1 MSRAC
6 AWAMALA
13 AALLLGGCVSAPMRA
28 PVAVDPVA
36 AGQADAR
43 RAAMQ
48 DWSLAGRVAVSGG
61 RQGGSGRLDWT
72 QRGDRYDLVLSA
84 PVTRQGWRLVG
95 DAGRARLEGIEGGP
109 REGADAGALLR
120 QATGWDIPV
129 RALVDWVRG
138 VPAPEPVHGPA
149 RMVHGAGDLP
159 ARLEQAG
166 WAIEYRDWFE
176 ADGDRPALPR
186 RIEATRGDA
195 RVRLVVDDWTSLAA
209 APPQAE
215 AAAAPEAAA
224 AGKTVSGA
232 PSALP
237 LPGEPAAAGQPAGEP
252 LPVRRDAPATG
263 IPARAASG
271 GDGS

>member
-1 MSRAC
+1 MSRTGTT
-6 AWAMALA
+6 WAIALA
-13 AALLLGGCVSAPMRA
+13 AALLLGGCVSAPVRA

-48 DWSLAGRVAVSGG
+48 DWSLAGRVAVSGA

-72 QRGDRYDLVLSA
+72 QRGDRYELVLSA

-95 DAGRARLEGIEGGP
+95 DASRARLEGVEGGP

-138 VPAPEPVHGPA
+138 VAAPEAMHGPA

-166 WAIEYRDWFE
+166 WAIEYRDWFQ
-176 ADGDRPALPR
+176 AGGDRPALPR

-195 RVRLVVDDWTSLAA
+195 RVRLVVDDWA
-209 APPQAE
+209 
-215 AAAAPEAAA
+215 
-224 AGKTVSGA
+224 
-232 PSALP
+232 P
-237 LPGEPAAAGQPAGEP
+237 LPGGQPPPAESAAGGQPAFGP
-252 LPVRRDAPATG
+252 LSSRRDDPGAGVPVRAATG
-263 IPARAASG
+263 D
-271 GDGS
+271 DGS